1 MLGCAMLPFRREKLV
16 RYFANDRLHDASSLS
31 QFELQDP
38 PPAVL
43 YLSLWPPIRAD
54 ASIVRTHSA
63 GSQKSAQAAS
73 QHRDHLGKFNICSA
87 V

>member
-38 PPAVL
+38 PRSSLLESLAAYQGRRLDSL
-43 YLSLWPPIRAD
+43 YPQRRLTKERS
-54 ASIVRTHSA
+54 
-63 GSQKSAQAAS
+63 GSFAAS
-73 QHRDHLGKFNICSA
+73 RPPR
-87 V
+87 